1 MKAQI
6 TKIFRGKSRAAFE
19 KSVIVL
25 RFDRKFVSRYYFYKY
40 IKKHVCLLLKL
51 ITRQTTSFFDRIKYQ
66 SFFKRRIGMEKN
78 FVPGFITLP
87 TLANVWVVGVIFPHS
102 HCFKLC
108 LKYTFSHSIIKS
120 YTNVLHLTGVLME
133 HILEGSGFAWLSLW

>member
-1 MKAQI
+1 MEKAPIIYSILKAAILVMVSLRGKSLKIMKAQI

-66 SFFKRRIGMEKN
+66 SFFKRRIGMEK
-78 FVPGFITLP
+78 
-87 TLANVWVVGVIFPHS
+87 
-102 HCFKLC
+102 KLC
-108 LKYTFSHSIIKS
+108 TRFYNITYFGKCLSCWRHFS
-120 YTNVLHLTGVLME
+120 TLTL
-133 HILEGSGFAWLSLW
+133 L